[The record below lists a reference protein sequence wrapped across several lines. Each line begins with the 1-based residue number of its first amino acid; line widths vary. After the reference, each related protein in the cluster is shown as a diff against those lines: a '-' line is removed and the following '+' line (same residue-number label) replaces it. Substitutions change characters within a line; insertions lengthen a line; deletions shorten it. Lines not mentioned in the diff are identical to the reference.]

1 MALLK
6 TEIKKSIYW
15 TVAWILTLI
24 NFITFIVSRSKFWTN
39 HPGQAWLA
47 SGASQDRTYLAS
59 EFERNLSCYA
69 FLPCL
74 RSGGAFISQFLI
86 NATTQIVELG
96 GVNFDVGQ
104 KATVILL
111 VGLLW
116 RILCIGIFFVSI
128 SRLLVSLKASL
139 LLTNTLIFV
148 LGGLPLW
155 TLGRILVNMPLDF
168 DNAFIT
174 RANDAFYHMSYQD
187 LFFYDYGFIAII
199 PLTIFVFSALKDI
212 SKAPARLLIVIGFIL
227 ATFYEAFVPLV
238 FLSGVFFGW
247 KHKRELDLRLLWLV
261 VGQAFWTLSRAYS
274 IRFFEPSDPSS
285 IYFTDTSLL
294 SVLRIFSS
302 KGMANTQ
309 DSLPSIAVQLMIVI
323 FVAMTIGSVGGA
335 ISIILKI
342 RKPIS
347 LRTINAANSVALATI
362 ILIAG
367 AYLTPKLVELG
378 RQSLGLT
385 VATVIFGFITTQNI
399 FDKYQIK
406 QNSVNLGSAEN

>member
-15 TVAWILTLI
+15 TVAWILTSI
-24 NFITFIVSRSKFWTN
+24 NFLTFIVSRSKFWIT

-59 EFERNLSCYA
+59 EFERNLSCYGM
-69 FLPCL
+69 LPCL

-86 NATTQIVELG
+86 NAMTKFVELG
-96 GVNFDVGQ
+96 GADFNIGQ
-104 KATVILL
+104 KAAMILL

-116 RILCIGIFFVSI
+116 RILCVGIFFVSI
-128 SRLLVSLKASL
+128 RRLLASLKASL

-155 TLGRILVNMPLDF
+155 TLGRILVNMPLGF
-168 DNAFIT
+168 DDAFIT
-174 RANDAFYHMSYQD
+174 RAHDAFYHMSYQD

-199 PLTIFVFSALKDI
+199 PLTIFLFSALTDI
-212 SKAPARLLIVIGFIL
+212 SKAPIRLLIVIGFIL
-227 ATFYEAFVPLV
+227 ATFYEAFVPLI

-247 KHKRELDLRLLWLV
+247 KQKRELDLRLLWLV
-261 VGQAFWTLSRAYS
+261 VGQALWTLARAYS
-274 IRFFEPSDPSS
+274 IRFLEPSDPSS
-285 IYFTDTSLL
+285 IYFRDTSLL

-302 KGMANTQ
+302 KGAANTQ
-309 DSLPSIAVQLMIVI
+309 DSLPSIAVQLMIII

-385 VATVIFGFITTQNI
+385 VVMVIFGFITTQNMV
-399 FDKYQIK
+399 DRYQIK
-406 QNSVNLGSAEN
+406 RNSVKLTATEN

>member
-15 TVAWILTLI
+15 TVAWILTSI
-24 NFITFIVSRSKFWTN
+24 NFLTFIVSRSKFWIT

-47 SGASQDRTYLAS
+47 SGATQDRTYLAS
-59 EFERNLSCYA
+59 EFERNLSCYGM
-69 FLPCL
+69 LPCL

-86 NATTQIVELG
+86 NATTEFVELG
-96 GVNFDVGQ
+96 GANFDVGQ
-104 KATVILL
+104 KSAVILL
-111 VGLLW
+111 VGLGW
-116 RILCIGIFFVSI
+116 RILCVGIFFVSI

-139 LLTNTLIFV
+139 LLTNTVIFV

-155 TLGRILVNMPLDF
+155 TLGRILVNMPLGF
-168 DNAFIT
+168 DDAFIT
-174 RANDAFYHMSYQD
+174 RANDAFYNMSYQD

-199 PLTIFVFSALKDI
+199 PLTIFIFSAQKDI
-212 SKAPARLLIVIGFIL
+212 SKVPTRLLIVIGFIL

-238 FLSGVFFGW
+238 FLSGLFFGW
-247 KHKRELDLRLLWLV
+247 KHKRKLDLRLLWLV
-261 VGQAFWTLSRAYS
+261 VGQMLWTLARAYS

-285 IYFTDTSLL
+285 IYFNDTSLL

-309 DSLPSIAVQLMIVI
+309 DSLPSIAVQLIIII
-323 FVAMTIGSVGGA
+323 FVAMTIGTVGGA
-335 ISIILKI
+335 ISIVLKI

-367 AYLTPKLVELG
+367 GYLTPKLVELG
-378 RQSLGLT
+378 RQSLGIT
-385 VATVIFGFITTQNI
+385 VAVVIFGFITTQNVV
-399 FDKYQIK
+399 DKFQVK
-406 QNSVNLGSAEN
+406 RNSNNLTTTQ